1 MDTSQV
7 SSTMQTAARKPFMPF
22 LRLPFLIAL
31 PIVVLSTSSP
41 QAMSNPNPGDV
52 FRDCETCPELVVVP
66 SGIFIMGLKGTRK
79 TSKPAHRVNM
89 AKSFAIGRYEITFQ
103 QWQACRD
110 GGGCKHSPDDHNWG
124 KSNRPV
130 INITWHQAKNYT
142 RWLSKLTGNT
152 YRLPTESEWEYAARG
167 GTTTIFWWGNKVGSS
182 NANCR
187 DCVSRECCSA
197 KVRSCCSHGTLPV
210 GSFKPN
216 PYGLHDTAA
225 NVFEWVEDCW
235 VKDYRG
241 APDDGSAAKA
251 QSCRSRVIRGGSFY
265 YFNKVA
271 RSAYRAKN
279 PPAVKS
285 YWLGFRVVRELP

>member
-1 MDTSQV
+1 
-7 SSTMQTAARKPFMPF
+7 MQPPLRKPTMS
-22 LRLPFLIAL
+22 LIRLCWLIV
-31 PIVVLSTSSP
+31 IVIIGLSTASAE
-41 QAMSNPNPGDV
+41 AMSNPKPGDV
-52 FRDCETCPELVVVP
+52 FRDCPTCPELVVVP
-66 SGIFIMGLKGTRK
+66 SGIFIMGLKATRK
-79 TSKPAHRVNM
+79 SSKPAHRVNM
-89 AKSFAIGRYEITFQ
+89 TKPFAIGRFEVTFDE
-103 QWQACRD
+103 WQTCIND
-110 GGGCKHSPDDHNWG
+110 GGCKHSPNDHEWG
-124 KSNRPV
+124 KAKRPV

-142 RWLSKLTGNT
+142 RWLSKKTGNT
-152 YRLPTESEWEYAARG
+152 YRLPTEAEWEYAARG
-167 GTTTIFWWGNKVGSS
+167 GTTTIFWWGDKVGSG

-187 DCVSRECCSA
+187 DCESRACCSA
-197 KVRSCCSHGTLPV
+197 KDHSCCSHGTKPV

-235 VKDYRG
+235 NKDYRG
-241 APDDGSAAKA
+241 VPADGSAAN
-251 QSCRSRVIRGGSFY
+251 SDNCRNRVIRGGSFY